1 MKRTC
6 KFILLFSLLIWIS
19 CSSDDKKVEEI
30 RTPGGVTD
38 IIRNPITAGGIIDT
52 VNVAKMEFVNA
63 IISFGEVNEGDT
75 VKQAFKFKNVGK
87 IPLLINDARAVCGCT
102 VPSWPKESIPP
113 GGEGEIVVQFNTAGR
128 VNDQNRDV
136 TVIANT
142 YPKEN
147 VIALIGHVKPANPK

>member
-1 MKRTC
+1 MKYSYSL
-6 KFILLFSLLIWIS
+6 LLFSLIFWTA

-30 RTPGGVTD
+30 RPANGVTD
-38 IIRNPITAGGIIDT
+38 IIRNPITADGNIDT
-52 VNVAKMEFVNA
+52 VNIAKMEFVNA
-63 IISFGEVNEGDT
+63 IISFGEANEGDT
-75 VKQAFKFKNVGK
+75 IRQAFKFKNTGK

-128 VNDQNRDV
+128 IHDQNRDV

-147 VIALIGHVKPANPK
+147 VIALIGYVNPLPPK